1 MIDPRGMTL
10 RDYADSLV
18 LSVDAAWSFGKLEDE
33 ADWQSW
39 AVGFVRANNFAQQL
53 PPNPYMF
60 SNWRDWAERAYTML
74 EAG

>member
-1 MIDPRGMTL
+1 MIDPRGLTL
-10 RDYADSLV
+10 RDWADSVILAAN
-18 LSVDAAWSFGKLEDE
+18 DAWSFGRLDDE
-33 ADWQSW
+33 ERWQDW
-39 AVGFVRANNFAQQL
+39 AVGLVRANNFAQQL